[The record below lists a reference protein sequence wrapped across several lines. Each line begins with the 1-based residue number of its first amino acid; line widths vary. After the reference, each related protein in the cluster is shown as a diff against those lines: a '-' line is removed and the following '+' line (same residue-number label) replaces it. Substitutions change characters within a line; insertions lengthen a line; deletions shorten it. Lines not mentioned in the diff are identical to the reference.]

1 MSVDPEFFLVPLTPV
16 VGISVAA
23 AFIAA
28 VYVLAVV
35 LPRLKRILNASR
47 AVKNRDDDGELPPV
61 SVVVCSH
68 ADSGRLRQLLAD
80 ILDQDYNAPFE
91 IVVVSGV

>member
-1 MSVDPEFFLVPLTPV
+1 MLAMSVDPEFFLVPLTPV

-68 ADSGRLRQLLAD
+68 ADSEIGRAH
-80 ILDQDYNAPFE
+80 
-91 IVVVSGV
+91 V